1 MAWYNT
7 RPALAAAALAA
18 SLAMAGSA
26 CAQAVVVRATG
37 PSMAKFPK
45 GMKLAAGASVSL
57 QDGDVLTVLDRV
69 GTRVI
74 RGRGSY
80 AIDSQ
85 VLRDRGMIN
94 VLTRTL
100 SNPRTI
106 RAGAVRGMAPAGPAT
121 PPSSMAPMA
130 SKSVWL
136 ADIDKGGKVCVP
148 QGSGLYLWRGSNGA
162 QRLSWLGEADGGA
175 MVRLQFPPQ
184 TSGISW
190 PSGSL
195 PLVAGRS
202 YRINGDG
209 SADLAVEFEVVS
221 LAPDAIPDNAA
232 DLGSLLLANGCA
244 VQFDMLADSL
254 ASSDASGG

>member
-1 MAWYNT
+1 MAWLNP
-7 RPALAAAALAA
+7 RAGLAAVGLVASTAL
-18 SLAMAGSA
+18 AGSA

-37 PSMAKFPK
+37 PSMAKYPK
-45 GMKLAAGASVSL
+45 GMRLAAGATVSL
-57 QDGDVLTVLDRV
+57 QQGDVLTVLDRV

-74 RGRGSY
+74 KGRGSY

-85 VLRDRGMIN
+85 VLRDRGMVN
-94 VLTRTL
+94 VLSRTL

-106 RAGAVRGMAPAGPAT
+106 RAGAVRGGLPAGPAT
-121 PPSSMAPMA
+121 PPNSMVPMAP
-130 SKSVWL
+130 KSVWL

-148 QGSGLYLWRGSNGA
+148 QGSGLYLWRGTNGA
-162 QRLSWLGEADGGA
+162 QRLSWLSEAEGGA

-209 SADLAVEFEVVS
+209 SSEPAVEFEVVS

-254 ASSDASGG
+254 ADSGEAGG

>member
-1 MAWYNT
+1 MAWFDT
-7 RPALAAAALAA
+7 RVALAAAALAA
-18 SLAMAGSA
+18 SIALVGSA

-37 PSMAKFPK
+37 PSMAKYPK
-45 GMKLAAGASVSL
+45 GMRLAAGATVSL

-69 GTRVI
+69 GTRVVK
-74 RGRGSY
+74 GRGSF

-94 VLTRTL
+94 VLSRTL

-106 RAGAVRGMAPAGPAT
+106 RAGAVRGGIPAGPAA
-121 PPSSMAPMA
+121 PSPMAP
-130 SKSVWL
+130 KSVWL

-148 QGSGLYLWRGSNGA
+148 QGSGLYLWRTANGE
-162 QRLSWLGEADGGA
+162 QRLSWLSEAEGGA

-202 YRINGDG
+202 YRINSDG
-209 SADLAVEFEVVS
+209 SADPAVEFEVVS

-244 VQFDMLADSL
+244 VQFEMLADSL
-254 ASSDASGG
+254 ASSDTSGG

>member
-1 MAWYNT
+1 MAGGT
-7 RPALAAAALAA
+7 IRIALAAIALAA
-18 SLAMAGSA
+18 STAIVGSA

-37 PSMAKFPK
+37 PSMAKYPK
-45 GMKLAAGASVSL
+45 GMKLGAGATVSL
-57 QDGDVLTVLDRV
+57 QDGDVLTILDRV

-74 RGRGSY
+74 KGRGSF

-85 VLRDRGMIN
+85 VLRDRGMVN
-94 VLTRTL
+94 VLSRTL

-106 RAGAVRGMAPAGPAT
+106 RAGAVRGGAPAGPT
-121 PPSSMAPMA
+121 PPPPMAP
-130 SKSVWL
+130 KSVWL

-148 QGSGLYLWRGSNGA
+148 QGSGLYLWRGANGE
-162 QRLSWLGEADGGA
+162 QRLSWLSEAEGGA

-202 YRINGDG
+202 YRINDDG
-209 SADLAVEFEVVS
+209 ASEPPIEFEVVS

-254 ASSDASGG
+254 VDDGTAGG

>member
-1 MAWYNT
+1 MVGGKT
-7 RPALAAAALAA
+7 RAALAATALAA
-18 SLAMAGSA
+18 SLALAGSA
-26 CAQAVVVRATG
+26 FAQAVVVRATG
-37 PSMAKFPK
+37 PSMAKYPK
-45 GMKLAAGASVSL
+45 GMKLPAGATVSL

-74 RGRGSY
+74 KGRGSY

-85 VLRDRGMIN
+85 VLRDRGMVN
-94 VLTRTL
+94 VLSRTL

-106 RAGAVRGMAPAGPAT
+106 RAGAVRGMSPAGPT
-121 PPSSMAPMA
+121 PVEQP
-130 SKSVWL
+130 KSVWL

-148 QGSGLYLWRGSNGA
+148 QGSGLYLWRTANGE
-162 QRLSWLGEADGGA
+162 QRLSWLSEAEGGA

-202 YRINGDG
+202 YRINSDG
-209 SADLAVEFEVVS
+209 TTDPAVEFEVVS

-244 VQFDMLADSL
+244 VQFEMLADSL
-254 ASSDASGG
+254 ASSETSGG

>member
-1 MAWYNT
+1 MAWLNA
-7 RPALAAAALAA
+7 RAGLAAAALVIATA
-18 SLAMAGSA
+18 LAGSA

-37 PSMAKFPK
+37 PSAAKFPK
-45 GMKLAAGASVSL
+45 GMKLAVGASLSL
-57 QDGDVLTVLDRV
+57 QAGDVVTVLDRV

-74 RGRGSY
+74 KGRGSF

-85 VLRDRGMIN
+85 VLRDRGMVN
-94 VLTRTL
+94 VLSRTL

-106 RAGAVRGMAPAGPAT
+106 RAGAVRGGIPAGPAT
-121 PPSSMAPMA
+121 SPTMAP
-130 SKSVWL
+130 KSVWL

-148 QGSGLYLWRGSNGA
+148 QGSGLYLWRGTNGA
-162 QRLSWLGEADGGA
+162 QRLSWLSEAEGGA

-202 YRINGDG
+202 YRINGDSVG
-209 SADLAVEFEVVS
+209 EPAVEFEVVS

-254 ASSDASGG
+254 ADSGEAGG

>member
-1 MAWYNT
+1 MVGGKT
-7 RPALAAAALAA
+7 RAALAATALAA
-18 SLAMAGSA
+18 SLALAGSA
-26 CAQAVVVRATG
+26 FAQAVVVRATG
-37 PSMAKFPK
+37 PSMAKYPK
-45 GMKLAAGASVSL
+45 GMKLAAGATVSL

-74 RGRGSY
+74 KGRGSY

-85 VLRDRGMIN
+85 VLRDRGMVN
-94 VLTRTL
+94 LLSRTL

-106 RAGAVRGMAPAGPAT
+106 RAGAVRGMSPAGPT
-121 PPSSMAPMA
+121 PVEQP
-130 SKSVWL
+130 KSVWL

-148 QGSGLYLWRGSNGA
+148 QGSGLYLWRTANGE
-162 QRLSWLGEADGGA
+162 QRLSWLSEAEGGA

-202 YRINGDG
+202 YRINSDG
-209 SADLAVEFEVVS
+209 TTDPAVEFEVVS

-244 VQFDMLADSL
+244 VQFEMLADSL
-254 ASSDASGG
+254 ASSDTSGG

>member
-1 MAWYNT
+1 MVGGKT
-7 RPALAAAALAA
+7 RAALAATALAA
-18 SLAMAGSA
+18 SLALAGSA
-26 CAQAVVVRATG
+26 FAQAVVVRATG
-37 PSMAKFPK
+37 PSMAKYPK
-45 GMKLAAGASVSL
+45 GMKLAAGATVSL

-74 RGRGSY
+74 KGRGSY

-85 VLRDRGMIN
+85 VLRDRGMVN
-94 VLTRTL
+94 VLSRTL

-106 RAGAVRGMAPAGPAT
+106 RAGAVRGMSPAGPT
-121 PPSSMAPMA
+121 PVEQP
-130 SKSVWL
+130 KSVWL

-148 QGSGLYLWRGSNGA
+148 QGSGLYLWRTANGE
-162 QRLSWLGEADGGA
+162 QRLSWLSEAEGGA

-202 YRINGDG
+202 YRINSDG
-209 SADLAVEFEVVS
+209 TTDPAVEFEVVS

-244 VQFDMLADSL
+244 VQFEMLADSL
-254 ASSDASGG
+254 ASSDTGGG

>member
-1 MAWYNT
+1 MVV
-7 RPALAAAALAA
+7 RFSQRAALAA
-18 SLAMAGSA
+18 VALFASTALAGTAA
-26 CAQAVVVRATG
+26 AQAIVVRATG
-37 PSMAKFPK
+37 PSAAKFPK
-45 GMKLAAGASVSL
+45 GMKLGAGASISL
-57 QDGDVLTVLDRV
+57 LAGDVVTVLDRV

-74 RGRGSY
+74 KGKVTV

-85 VLRDRGMIN
+85 VLRDRGL
-94 VLTRTL
+94 VTLLSRSL

-106 RAGAVRGMAPAGPAT
+106 RAGAVRGGAPAGPA
-121 PPSSMAPMA
+121 PMAP
-130 SKSVWL
+130 KSVWL

-148 QGSGLYLWRGSNGA
+148 QGSGLYLWRGENGA
-162 QRLSWLGEADGGA
+162 QRLSWLSEAEGGA

-202 YRINGDG
+202 YRINGDTA
-209 SADLAVEFEVVS
+209 ADKAVEFEVVS

-232 DLGSLLLANGCA
+232 DLGSLLLANGCS

-254 ASSDASGG
+254 AGADTPAS

>member
-1 MAWYNT
+1 MAGGKS
-7 RPALAAAALAA
+7 RIALAAIALAA
-18 SLAMAGSA
+18 STAIAGSA

-37 PSMAKFPK
+37 PSMAKYPK
-45 GMKLAAGASVSL
+45 GMKLPAGATVSL

-74 RGRGSY
+74 KGRGSY

-85 VLRDRGMIN
+85 VLRDRGMVN
-94 VLTRTL
+94 VLSRTL

-106 RAGAVRGMAPAGPAT
+106 RAGAVRGGAPAGPAV
-121 PPSSMAPMA
+121 PAPMA
-130 SKSVWL
+130 PKSVWL

-148 QGSGLYLWRGSNGA
+148 QGSGLYLWRGANGA
-162 QRLSWLGEADGGA
+162 QRLSWLSEAEGGA

-202 YRINGDG
+202 YRINDDG
-209 SADLAVEFEVVS
+209 ASDPPIEFEVVS

-254 ASSDASGG
+254 TDSVATDG

>member
-1 MAWYNT
+1 MAGDKS
-7 RPALAAAALAA
+7 RAALAATALAA
-18 SLAMAGSA
+18 SLALAGSA

-37 PSMAKFPK
+37 PSMAKYPK

-74 RGRGSY
+74 KGRGSY

-85 VLRDRGMIN
+85 VLRDRGMVN
-94 VLTRTL
+94 VLSRTL

-106 RAGAVRGMAPAGPAT
+106 RAGAVRGMSPAGPT
-121 PPSSMAPMA
+121 PVEQP
-130 SKSVWL
+130 KSVWL

-148 QGSGLYLWRGSNGA
+148 QGSGLYLWRTANGE
-162 QRLSWLGEADGGA
+162 QRLSWLSEAEGGA

-202 YRINGDG
+202 YRINSDG
-209 SADLAVEFEVVS
+209 TTDPAVEFEVVS

-244 VQFDMLADSL
+244 VQFEMLADSL
-254 ASSDASGG
+254 ASSETSGG

>member
-1 MAWYNT
+1 MVRSNT
-7 RPALAAAALAA
+7 RGALAAAALAA
-18 SLAMAGSA
+18 SIALAGSA

-37 PSMAKFPK
+37 PSMTKYPK
-45 GMKLAAGASVSL
+45 GMKLPAGATVSL

-74 RGRGSY
+74 KGRGSY

-85 VLRDRGMIN
+85 VLRDRGMVN
-94 VLTRTL
+94 VLSRTL

-106 RAGAVRGMAPAGPAT
+106 RAGAVRGGIPAGPA
-121 PPSSMAPMA
+121 PLAPTA
-130 SKSVWL
+130 PKSVWL

-148 QGSGLYLWRGSNGA
+148 QGSGLYLWRTSNGE
-162 QRLSWLGEADGGA
+162 QRLSWLSEAEGGA

-202 YRINGDG
+202 YRINSDG
-209 SADLAVEFEVVS
+209 SADPAVEFEVVS

-232 DLGSLLLANGCA
+232 DLGSLLLANGC
-244 VQFDMLADSL
+244 VIQFEMLADSL
-254 ASSDASGG
+254 TTSDTGGG

>member
-1 MAWYNT
+1 MVGGKT
-7 RPALAAAALAA
+7 RAALAATALAA
-18 SLAMAGSA
+18 SLALAGSA
-26 CAQAVVVRATG
+26 FAQAVVVRATG
-37 PSMAKFPK
+37 PSMAKYPK
-45 GMKLAAGASVSL
+45 GMKLAAGATVSL

-74 RGRGSY
+74 KGRGSY

-85 VLRDRGMIN
+85 VLRDRGMVN
-94 VLTRTL
+94 LLSRTL

-106 RAGAVRGMAPAGPAT
+106 RAGAVRGMSPAGPT
-121 PPSSMAPMA
+121 PVEQP
-130 SKSVWL
+130 KSVWL

-148 QGSGLYLWRGSNGA
+148 QGSGLYLWRTTNGE
-162 QRLSWLGEADGGA
+162 QRLSWLSEAEGGA

-202 YRINGDG
+202 YRINSDG
-209 SADLAVEFEVVS
+209 TTDPAVEFEVVS

-244 VQFDMLADSL
+244 VQFEMLADSL
-254 ASSDASGG
+254 ASSDTSGG

>member
-1 MAWYNT
+1 MT
-7 RPALAAAALAA
+7 
-18 SLAMAGSA
+18 
-26 CAQAVVVRATG
+26 
-37 PSMAKFPK
+37 KFPK
-45 GMKLAAGASVSL
+45 GTKLAAGTTVSL

-74 RGRGSY
+74 KGRGSY

-85 VLRDRGMIN
+85 VLRDRGMVN
-94 VLTRTL
+94 VLSRTL

-106 RAGAVRGMAPAGPAT
+106 RAGAVRGGIPAGPAM
-121 PPSSMAPMA
+121 PPPMAP
-130 SKSVWL
+130 KSVWL

-148 QGSGLYLWRGSNGA
+148 QGSGLYLWRGTNGA
-162 QRLSWLGEADGGA
+162 QRLSWLSEAEGGA

-190 PSGSL
+190 PNGSL

-202 YRINGDG
+202 YRINDDG
-209 SADLAVEFEVVS
+209 ANDRPVEFEVVS

-232 DLGSLLLANGCA
+232 DLGSLLLANGCS

-254 ASSDASGG
+254 AESGATSE

>member
-1 MAWYNT
+1 MAGGT
-7 RPALAAAALAA
+7 VRAALAAAAIFACTAL
-18 SLAMAGSA
+18 AGSA

-37 PSMAKFPK
+37 PSMAKYPK
-45 GMKLAAGASVSL
+45 GMKLPAGATVSL

-74 RGRGSY
+74 KGRGSY

-85 VLRDRGMIN
+85 VLRDRGMVN
-94 VLTRTL
+94 VLSRTL

-106 RAGAVRGMAPAGPAT
+106 RAGAVRGGIPAGPAT
-121 PPSSMAPMA
+121 TPPMVP
-130 SKSVWL
+130 KSVWL

-148 QGSGLYLWRGSNGA
+148 QGSGLYLWRTSNGE
-162 QRLSWLGEADGGA
+162 QRLSWLSEAEGGA

-195 PLVAGRS
+195 PLVAGRN
-202 YRINGDG
+202 YRINSDG
-209 SADLAVEFEVVS
+209 SADPAVEFEVVS

-254 ASSDASGG
+254 ASSETSGG

>member
-1 MAWYNT
+1 MVWFNS
-7 RPALAAAALAA
+7 RAALGATALVA
-18 SLAMAGSA
+18 STALAGSA

-37 PSMAKFPK
+37 PSMAKYPK
-45 GMKLAAGASVSL
+45 GMKLAAGAAVSL
-57 QDGDVLTVLDRV
+57 QEGDVLTVLDRV

-74 RGRGSY
+74 KGKGSY

-85 VLRDRGMIN
+85 VLRDRGMVN
-94 VLTRTL
+94 VLSRTL

-106 RAGAVRGMAPAGPAT
+106 RAGAVRGGIPAGPAT
-121 PPSSMAPMA
+121 TPPIAP
-130 SKSVWL
+130 KSVWL

-148 QGSGLYLWRGSNGA
+148 QGSGLYLWRGTNAA
-162 QRLSWLGEADGGA
+162 QRLSWLSEAEGGA

-195 PLVAGRS
+195 PLVAGRN
-202 YRINGDG
+202 YRINGD
-209 SADLAVEFEVVS
+209 SAGEPMIEFEVVS

-254 ASSDASGG
+254 VDGGMAGS

>member
-1 MAWYNT
+1 MVGGNT
-7 RPALAAAALAA
+7 RAALAA
-18 SLAMAGSA
+18 TALAASIALAGTA
-26 CAQAVVVRATG
+26 CAQAVIVRATG
-37 PSMAKFPK
+37 PSMAKYPK
-45 GMKLAAGASVSL
+45 GTKLPAGATVSL

-80 AIDSQ
+80 AIDSE
-85 VLRDRGMIN
+85 VLRDRGMVN
-94 VLTRTL
+94 VLSRTL

-106 RAGAVRGMAPAGPAT
+106 RAGAVRGGLPAGSAT
-121 PPSSMAPMA
+121 PSAPPPPVA
-130 SKSVWL
+130 PKSIWL

-148 QGSGLYLWRGSNGA
+148 QGSGLYLWRTANGE
-162 QRLSWLGEADGGA
+162 QRLSWLSEAEGGA

-202 YRINGDG
+202 YRINSDG
-209 SADLAVEFEVVS
+209 PADPAVEFEVVS
-221 LAPDAIPDNAA
+221 LAPDAIPDNAV
-232 DLGSLLLANGCA
+232 DLGSLLLANGCL
-244 VQFDMLADSL
+244 VQFEMLADSL
-254 ASSDASGG
+254 ASSETSGG

>member
-1 MAWYNT
+1 MA
-7 RPALAAAALAA
+7 RRAALAAAALAA
-18 SLAMAGSA
+18 SVALAGSA

-74 RGRGSY
+74 KGKGSY

-85 VLRDRGMIN
+85 VLRDRGMVN
-94 VLTRTL
+94 VLSRTL

-106 RAGAVRGMAPAGPAT
+106 RAGAVRGGVPAGPAT
-121 PPSSMAPMA
+121 PPPMAP
-130 SKSVWL
+130 KSVWL

-148 QGSGLYLWRGSNGA
+148 QGSGLYLWRGTNGA
-162 QRLSWLGEADGGA
+162 QRLSWLSEAEGGA

-209 SADLAVEFEVVS
+209 AGEPMVEFEVVS
-221 LAPDAIPDNAA
+221 LAPDAIPESAA

-244 VQFDMLADSL
+244 VQFEMLADSL
-254 ASSDASGG
+254 VDDGTAGG

>member
-7 RPALAAAALAA
+7 RAAMAAAALAA
-18 SLAMAGSA
+18 STALVGSA

-37 PSMAKFPK
+37 PSMAKYPK
-45 GMKLAAGASVSL
+45 GMRLAAGASVSL

-74 RGRGSY
+74 KGKATY

-85 VLRDRGMIN
+85 VLRDRGMVN
-94 VLTRTL
+94 VLSRTL

-106 RAGAVRGMAPAGPAT
+106 RAGAVRGGIPAGPV
-121 PPSSMAPMA
+121 PMAP
-130 SKSVWL
+130 KSVWL

-148 QGSGLYLWRGSNGA
+148 QGSGLYLWRGTNGA
-162 QRLSWLGEADGGA
+162 QRLSWLSEAEGGA

-209 SADLAVEFEVVS
+209 SSEPAVEFEVVS

-254 ASSDASGG
+254 ADSGEAGG

>member
-1 MAWYNT
+1 MVGGKT
-7 RPALAAAALAA
+7 RAALAATALAA
-18 SLAMAGSA
+18 SLALAGSA
-26 CAQAVVVRATG
+26 FAQAVVVRATG
-37 PSMAKFPK
+37 PSMAKYPK

-74 RGRGSY
+74 KGRGSY

-85 VLRDRGMIN
+85 VLRDRGMVN
-94 VLTRTL
+94 VLSRTL

-106 RAGAVRGMAPAGPAT
+106 RAGAVRGMSPAGPT
-121 PPSSMAPMA
+121 PVEQP
-130 SKSVWL
+130 KSVWL

-148 QGSGLYLWRGSNGA
+148 QGSGLYLWRTANGE
-162 QRLSWLGEADGGA
+162 QRLSWLSEAEGGA

-202 YRINGDG
+202 YRINSDG
-209 SADLAVEFEVVS
+209 TTDPAVEFEVVS

-254 ASSDASGG
+254 ASSDTSGG

>member
-1 MAWYNT
+1 MVGGKT
-7 RPALAAAALAA
+7 RAALAAAALAA
-18 SLAMAGSA
+18 SLALAGSA
-26 CAQAVVVRATG
+26 FAQAVVVRATG
-37 PSMAKFPK
+37 PSMAKYPK
-45 GMKLAAGASVSL
+45 GMKLAAGATVSL

-74 RGRGSY
+74 KGRGSY

-85 VLRDRGMIN
+85 VLRDRGMVN
-94 VLTRTL
+94 LLSRTL

-106 RAGAVRGMAPAGPAT
+106 RAGAVRGMSPAGPT
-121 PPSSMAPMA
+121 PVEQP
-130 SKSVWL
+130 KSVWL

-148 QGSGLYLWRGSNGA
+148 QGSGLYLWRTANGE
-162 QRLSWLGEADGGA
+162 QRLSWLSEAEGGA

-202 YRINGDG
+202 YRINSDG
-209 SADLAVEFEVVS
+209 TTDPAVEFEVVS

-244 VQFDMLADSL
+244 VQFEMLADSL
-254 ASSDASGG
+254 ASSDTSGG

>member
-1 MAWYNT
+1 MAGGTT
-7 RPALAAAALAA
+7 RIALAAIALAA
-18 SLAMAGSA
+18 STALAGSA

-37 PSMAKFPK
+37 PSMAKYPK
-45 GMKLAAGASVSL
+45 GMKLGAGATVSL
-57 QDGDVLTVLDRV
+57 QDGDVLTILDRV

-74 RGRGSY
+74 KGRGSY

-85 VLRDRGMIN
+85 VLRDRGMVN
-94 VLTRTL
+94 VLSRTL

-106 RAGAVRGMAPAGPAT
+106 RAGAVRGGASSGPAT

-130 SKSVWL
+130 PKSVWL

-148 QGSGLYLWRGSNGA
+148 QGSGLYLWRGANGA
-162 QRLSWLGEADGGA
+162 QRLSWLSEAEGGA

-202 YRINGDG
+202 YRINDDG
-209 SADLAVEFEVVS
+209 ASDPPIEFEVVS

-254 ASSDASGG
+254 ADGGATDG

>member
-1 MAWYNT
+1 MAGGTT
-7 RPALAAAALAA
+7 RIALAAIALAA
-18 SLAMAGSA
+18 STAFAGSA

-37 PSMAKFPK
+37 PSMAKYPK
-45 GMKLAAGASVSL
+45 GTKLGAGATVSL
-57 QDGDVLTVLDRV
+57 QDGDVLTILDRV

-74 RGRGSY
+74 KGRGSY

-85 VLRDRGMIN
+85 VLRDRGMVN
-94 VLTRTL
+94 VLSRTL
-100 SNPRTI
+100 SNPRTL
-106 RAGAVRGMAPAGPAT
+106 RAGAVRGAIPPGPA
-121 PPSSMAPMA
+121 PSAPMA
-130 SKSVWL
+130 PKSVWL

-148 QGSGLYLWRGSNGA
+148 QGSGLYLWRGANGG
-162 QRLSWLGEADGGA
+162 QRLSWLSEAEGGA

-202 YRINGDG
+202 YRINDDG
-209 SADLAVEFEVVS
+209 ATDPPIEFEVVS

-254 ASSDASGG
+254 ADNGATDG